1 MLRRQPTKI
10 TLVQDDIAAYD
21 ARKARKD
28 VEKSQQAYKSFTDSR
43 KFSSFQPMSSDM
55 DPTGAASR
63 DARSTEQ
70 RIGLGNSRN

>member
-10 TLVQDDIAAYD
+10 VLVQDDIAAYD

-28 VEKSQQAYKSFTDSR
+28 VEKSQQAYQALADPKNFPGFKPVSNDTDA
-43 KFSSFQPMSSDM
+43 
-55 DPTGAASR
+55 TGAARR
-63 DARSTEQ
+63 DTRSTEQ